1 MTRPVQEP
9 PTLLSRKLK
18 PVFRYAVVD
27 EVDQDM
33 LARVLFLDGFFT
45 ERQPEKQ
52 AWRTFRLFGCEP
64 HGALA
69 DLLPRLTPATR
80 HLANVEVRIL
90 DGGGRPIGSY
100 YVAAFEVNAARPSP
114 LAPGLVDVRVSGV
127 LLSQPHPRAE
137 SIWDYFREGGPRTR
151 GEWAGY
157 SAEGREAWLE
167 VVRRHSFRRDAISG
181 VGAASI
187 PNQAQRNAAES
198 EPGVY
203 ELDGERV
210 QDAAGLYC
218 ALGEAVNGPGGY
230 FGADLDS
237 LRDCLRGGFG
247 VQPPFEL
254 RWKGADLARARLASA
269 AAAASASASASARV
283 ASSSAGSGSS
293 SGSGARS
300 HSSGLPHSAAD
311 DVIRVLREARVRILF
326 E

>member
-1 MTRPVQEP
+1 VTSVQEP

-27 EVDQDM
+27 EVDHDL
-33 LARVLFLDGFFT
+33 LARVLFVDGFFT

-52 AWRTFRLFGCEP
+52 AWRTFRLFGCSP
-64 HGALA
+64 YGALA
-69 DLLPRLTPATR
+69 ELLPRLTPATR

-90 DGGGRPIGSY
+90 DSRERPIGSY

-114 LAPGLVDVRVSGV
+114 LGPGLVDVRVSGV

-137 SIWDYFREGGPRTR
+137 PIWDYFREGGPRIR

-157 SAEGREAWLE
+157 SPEGREAWLE
-167 VVRRHSFRRDAISG
+167 VVRRHSFRREA
-181 VGAASI
+181 VPGAASS
-187 PNQAQRNAAES
+187 PYTVHRNTAKP
-198 EPGVY
+198 EPAVF

-210 QDAAGLYC
+210 EDRAGLYC

-247 VQPPFEL
+247 VQPPFDL
-254 RWKGADLARARLASA
+254 RWKAADRARARLASA
-269 AAAASASASASARV
+269 AEATVATAASEDK
-283 ASSSAGSGSS
+283 GT
-293 SGSGARS
+293 
-300 HSSGLPHSAAD
+300 PHSPAD
-311 DVIRVLREARVRILF
+311 DVVRVLREARVRVLF

>member
-1 MTRPVQEP
+1 VQEP
-9 PTLLSRKLK
+9 PTLLSRTLK

-52 AWRTFRLFGCEP
+52 AWRTFRLFGCQP

-114 LAPGLVDVRVSGV
+114 LGPGLVDVRVSGV

-137 SIWDYFREGGPRTR
+137 SIWDYFREGGPRSR

-167 VVRRHSFRRDAISG
+167 VVRRHSFRRDVIP
-181 VGAASI
+181 GARSA
-187 PNQAQRNAAES
+187 PDQAQSNAATS
-198 EPGVY
+198 EAGVF

-210 QDAAGLYC
+210 EDAAGLYC
-218 ALGEAVNGPGGY
+218 ALGEAINGPGGY

-254 RWKGADLARARLASA
+254 RWHGADLARARLASA
-269 AAAASASASASARV
+269 ATAASASAPASARV
-283 ASSSAGSGSS
+283 ASPSSGSS
-293 SGSGARS
+293 SGSRS
-300 HSSGLPHSAAD
+300 ASRGLPHSVAD

-326 E
+326 A

>member
-1 MTRPVQEP
+1 MQEP
-9 PTLLSRKLK
+9 PILLSRKLK

-45 ERQPEKQ
+45 DRQPEKQ

-69 DLLPRLTPATR
+69 ELLPRLTPATR

-90 DGGGRPIGSY
+90 DAAGRPIGSY

-114 LAPGLVDVRVSGV
+114 LGPGLVDVRVSGV

-137 SIWDYFREGGPRTR
+137 SIWDYFREGGPRSR

-167 VVRRHSFRRDAISG
+167 VVRRHSFRRES
-181 VGAASI
+181 VPGAGPVPA
-187 PNQAQRNAAES
+187 PGPDQAQRNAAKS
-198 EPGVY
+198 EPGPGVF

-247 VQPPFEL
+247 AQPPFEL
-254 RWKGADLARARLASA
+254 RWKAADLTRARLASA
-269 AAAASASASASARV
+269 SATASASASA
-283 ASSSAGSGSS
+283 AGSSRGP
-293 SGSGARS
+293 GPGPGA
-300 HSSGLPHSAAD
+300 GALPHSPAD
-311 DVIRVLREARVRILF
+311 DVIRVLREARVRVLF

>member
-1 MTRPVQEP
+1 MQEP

-27 EVDQDM
+27 EVDQDL

-137 SIWDYFREGGPRTR
+137 SIWDYFREGGPRAS

-167 VVRRHSFRRDAISG
+167 VVRRHSFRRD
-181 VGAASI
+181 VI
-187 PNQAQRNAAES
+187 PSARSAPDQAQRNDAKS
-198 EPGVY
+198 EPGVF

-210 QDAAGLYC
+210 EDAAGLYC

-247 VQPPFEL
+247 VQGPFEL
-254 RWKGADLARARLASA
+254 RWKGANLARARLASA

-283 ASSSAGSGSS
+283 ARAGSGSS
-293 SGSGARS
+293 VGSGPGSGGSRPGPGS
-300 HSSGLPHSAAD
+300 GGLPHSVAD